1 MKFEDLRIDTKA
13 EKPYTCN
20 RLQCLNMSSIF
31 MIPFELTAFY
41 LPLALHKKQLRI
53 VVRYVI
59 LILPCMLMAALYM
72 LTKNH
77 ILIYTGK

>member
-1 MKFEDLRIDTKA
+1 
-13 EKPYTCN
+13 
-20 RLQCLNMSSIF
+20 